1 MKKPVSI
8 EAVKAVWEA
17 TTPTSRLGR
26 WFAQHHGQFNELKRP
41 RWLAMAAMFAEE
53 GLIEVPAEFWSDED
67 TPEKQ
72 LARRRAAEAA
82 RQIWQRV
89 KRQQK
94 AAAKPASLPLVQTT
108 PAVPSRFGTPA
119 PRTPPTREPAAEPA
133 PFVLQTLKRPS
144 RKKEE

>member
-1 MKKPVSI
+1 M
-8 EAVKAVWEA
+8 WEA

-26 WFAQHHGQFNELKRP
+26 WFTEHHGQFNQLKRP

-72 LARRRAAEAA
+72 LARRRAAQAA

-94 AAAKPASLPLVQTT
+94 AAAKSAPPPLVQTT
-108 PAVPSRFGTPA
+108 PAVQSCFGTPA